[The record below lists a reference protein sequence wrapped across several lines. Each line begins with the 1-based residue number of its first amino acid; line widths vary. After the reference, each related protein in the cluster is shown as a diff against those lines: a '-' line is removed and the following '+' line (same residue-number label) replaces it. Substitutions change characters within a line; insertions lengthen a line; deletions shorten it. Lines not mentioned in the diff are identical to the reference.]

1 MPPLASSHLLIG
13 MVHVGA
19 LPGTPRFANNFEQ
32 LIEKAVVEA
41 QALQKAGFGAIIL
54 ENMHDVPYLR
64 TSVGPEITAAMAVA
78 STEVRR
84 AVSIPMGIQILAGAN
99 IAALSV
105 AQAVGAE
112 FIRVEG
118 FVFSHIADEGL
129 IEACAGQ
136 LLRLRRELGAEKIKI
151 FADIKKKH
159 SSHAITSDINI
170 SETAHAAE
178 FFGADGVIIT
188 GSATGTTASLEELAL
203 VKKSVRI
210 PVWIGSGITP
220 DNLSHYKDANAWIV
234 GSSLKKE
241 GMWSNPLDLNRLNE
255 MVKAGLALKNKDK
268 A

>member
-1 MPPLASSHLLIG
+1 

-19 LPGTPRFANNFEQ
+19 LPGTPRYENNLEQ
-32 LIEKAVVEA
+32 VIEKAVMEG

-64 TSVGPEITAAMAVA
+64 MHVGPEITAAMAVVSA
-78 STEVRR
+78 EVRK

-99 IAALSV
+99 VAALSV

-129 IEACAGQ
+129 IEACAGP
-136 LLRLRRELGAEKIKI
+136 LLRLRRELGAENIKI

-159 SSHAITSDINI
+159 SSHAITSDVSI

-178 FFGADGVIIT
+178 FFGADGIIIT
-188 GSATGTTASLEELAL
+188 GTATGAAASSQELRE
-203 VKKSVRI
+203 VKQSVQI

-220 DNLSHYKDANAWIV
+220 DNISQYKQAEGWIV
-234 GSSLKKE
+234 GSSIKK
-241 GMWSNPLDLNRLNE
+241 GGIWNNPLDPARLNQ
-255 MVKAGLALKNKDK
+255 MVKAVQAELVSVSQ
-268 A
+268 